1 MITVVKAGGAAQD
14 VGEKIAALVNA
25 GRPVVVVHGAG
36 PQISERCRAVGI
48 EPEFVD
54 GLRVTNAAVL
64 AVVEQALNHQNA
76 VLVSELEAVGVAA
89 VGIPDALH
97 GTPNC
102 DRRLGLVGRV
112 SSVDTG
118 LIADALASGR
128 TPVVRPMASG
138 PRVPDGVSRGWM
150 AGGGQAGDDA
160 TAQPISGVHL
170 GKARHRLLRQP
181 DARQTPRGTLSGA
194 LNVNADH
201 AAAAVARAMGAG
213 ELVFLSDVP
222 GVLDG
227 SGVVIRRISAGQ
239 APALIAD
246 GHITGGM
253 IPKLESGL
261 EAIAHGVW
269 RVWIGAET
277 MVTA

>member
-1 MITVVKAGGAAQD
+1 MITVVKAGGAARD
-14 VGEKIAALVNA
+14 VGAKVAAAVAA

-48 EPEFVD
+48 EPTFVD
-54 GLRVTNAAVL
+54 GLRVTDTAVL

-76 VLVSELEAVGVAA
+76 VLVAELGAAGVSAVSVSG
-89 VGIPDALH
+89 ALR
-97 GTPNC
+97 GTPGC
-102 DRRLGLVGRV
+102 DSRLGLVGRV
-112 SSVDTG
+112 TSVD
-118 LIADALASGR
+118 ADRITDVLDSGI
-128 TPVVRPMASG
+128 TPVVSPMASG
-138 PRVPDGVSRGWM
+138 
-150 AGGGQAGDDA
+150 
-160 TAQPISGVHL
+160 
-170 GKARHRLLRQP
+170 
-181 DARQTPRGTLSGA
+181 

-201 AAAAVARAMGAG
+201 AAAAVARALGAG

-227 SGVVIRRISAGQ
+227 SGAVIRRISAGQ
-239 APALIAD
+239 APALIAG
-246 GHITGGM
+246 GHVCGGM

>member
-1 MITVVKAGGAAQD
+1 VITVVKAGGAAKD
-14 VGEKIAALVNA
+14 VGAKIAALVTA

-48 EPEFVD
+48 EPRFVD
-54 GLRVTNAAVL
+54 GLRVTDAAVL

-76 VLVSELEAVGVAA
+76 VLVSELEEAGVAA
-89 VGIPDALH
+89 VSVLDALH
-97 GTPNC
+97 GTPDC

-112 SSVDTG
+112 SSVETEC
-118 LIADALASGR
+118 IADVLGAGSV
-128 TPVVRPMASG
+128 PVVRPLASG
-138 PRVPDGVSRGWM
+138 PRAPGRMIRGWM
-150 AGGGQAGDDA
+150 AGGGPAGDDGA
-160 TAQPISGVHL
+160 AQHIHGVHL
-170 GKARHRLLRQP
+170 GRTRHRLQRQP
-181 DARQTPRGTLSGA
+181 DACQTPRGILSGA

-201 AAAAVARAMGAG
+201 AAAAVARALGAG
-213 ELVFLSDVP
+213 ELIFLSDVP

-227 SGVVIRRISAGQ
+227 SGAVIRRISAGQ
-239 APALIAD
+239 APALIAG
-246 GHITGGM
+246 GHVCGGM